1 MNDFAEKRSF
11 HRMGVEAPAQYIL
24 QGAEEIANGRVKN
37 LSAAGLL
44 LLTSQE
50 ISPGTKLSIHIVP
63 SQPITPPFS
72 ASLSVVRSNAADGGG
87 FEIACSIE
95 RILAQDEAESLFP

>member
-1 MNDFAEKRSF
+1 MNDFSEKRSF
-11 HRMGVEAPAQYIL
+11 PRMGIECPAQYLI
-24 QGAEEIANGRVKN
+24 QGSTEVVEGRVKN

-63 SQPITPPFS
+63 TQPITPPFS
-72 ASLSVVRSNAADGGG
+72 ADLNVVRSSAGSEGE
-87 FEIACSIE
+87 FEVACSIE
-95 RILAQDEAESLFP
+95 RILQQEEAVGLFP

>member
-11 HRMGVEAPAQYIL
+11 PRMGIECPAQYLI
-24 QGAEEIANGRVKN
+24 QGTADIAEGRVKN

-44 LLTSQE
+44 LLTSHE

-63 SQPITPPFS
+63 TQPITPPFS
-72 ASLSVVRSNAADGGG
+72 ADLEVVRSSTGGEG
-87 FEIACSIE
+87 EFEVACSIE
-95 RILAQDEAESLFP
+95 RILQQEEADSLFP